1 MDSEASKT
9 QLEDHPYLM
18 PVVYS
23 IWLCNFKVPFCKGYR
38 EDLGLFRYSDLGN
51 KQALP
56 IYVKKRYIIIDIT
69 RFKPTEGNELEQ
81 QWLEVFK
88 NAPKA
93 KHIPANVADEIRD
106 VYERLLVKNSTRDF
120 LKKAVNSMTDKRE
133 YSAGLATARRRAEA
147 EGFAK
152 GEAKGMKKGK
162 AQIVKFLRSKG
173 VSPKLLAAALAMK
186 D

>member
-1 MDSEASKT
+1 
-9 QLEDHPYLM
+9 
-18 PVVYS
+18 
-23 IWLCNFKVPFCKGYR
+23 
-38 EDLGLFRYSDLGN
+38 
-51 KQALP
+51 
-56 IYVKKRYIIIDIT
+56 
-69 RFKPTEGNELEQ
+69 
-81 QWLEVFK
+81 
-88 NAPKA
+88 
-93 KHIPANVADEIRD
+93 
-106 VYERLLVKNSTRDF
+106 
-120 LKKAVNSMTDKRE
+120 MTDKRE